1 MVNIFL
7 VSHHFM
13 FHGKPKNTYHGLL
26 TQKLLV
32 SYEQVLNEINE
43 PSSSELC
50 FLTYGQ
56 ISIMKHYLSKRNP
69 LKHTCS

>member
-1 MVNIFL
+1 MVSIFL
-7 VSHHFM
+7 VSHHFL
-13 FHGKPKNTYHGLL
+13 FHGKSKNTYHGLL

-43 PSSSELC
+43 PSSSEI
-50 FLTYGQ
+50 FWTYDQ
-56 ISIMKHYLSKRNP
+56 ISIMENYLSKRSP

>member
-13 FHGKPKNTYHGLL
+13 FHGKSKNTYHGLL

-43 PSSSELC
+43 PSSSE
-50 FLTYGQ
+50 FFFFDIWPNIYSGE
-56 ISIMKHYLSKRNP
+56 LS
-69 LKHTCS
+69 LET